1 MKPVMIN
8 KTALTLAA
16 TAAIVTV
23 GLAPDAN
30 AQRRGGWET
39 IGTRN
44 VNGTIDRETIRVRGN
59 ERFHTLRICASH
71 RPIRILGA
79 NVDFANGGSQDLNAT
94 SILSAG
100 ECSRAI
106 DLRGRARD
114 ITQVRMTYAKFKIFS
129 RTPVLI
135 VQAR

>member
-1 MKPVMIN
+1 MIMK
-8 KTALTLAA
+8 KTAFALA
-16 TAAIVTV
+16 TAAVAMTA
-23 GLAPDAN
+23 GSATTAS
-30 AQRRGGWET
+30 AARGGWET

-59 ERFHTLRICASH
+59 ERFRSLRICAQR

-79 NVDFANGGSQDLNAT
+79 NVDFANGGSQDLNAS

-114 ITQVRMTYAKFKIFS
+114 ISQVRMTYAKFKLFS

>member
-1 MKPVMIN
+1 MMI
-8 KTALTLAA
+8 KATFSSLAVAAVIATTIPSTA
-16 TAAIVTV
+16 TA
-23 GLAPDAN
+23 
-30 AQRRGGWET
+30 QRGRSWQT

-44 VNGTIDRETIRVRGN
+44 VDGTIDRETIRVRGN
-59 ERFHTLRICASH
+59 ERFRELRICASR

-100 ECSRAI
+100 ECSRPI

-114 ITQVRMTYAKFKIFS
+114 ITQVRMTYAKFRIFS
-129 RTPVLI
+129 RTPILT

>member
-1 MKPVMIN
+1 MKKNI
-8 KTALTLAA
+8 TLALAAASICA
-16 TAAIVTV
+16 TAGVATS
-23 GLAPDAN
+23 ASA
-30 AQRRGGWET
+30 ARGGWET

-59 ERFHTLRICASH
+59 ERFRALRICAQR

-100 ECSRAI
+100 ECSRPI
-106 DLRGRARD
+106 DLRGKARD

>member
-1 MKPVMIN
+1 MTVKITAFAIAAAAAMAMIMLP
-8 KTALTLAA
+8 TASEA
-16 TAAIVTV
+16 
-23 GLAPDAN
+23 
-30 AQRRGGWET
+30 RRGGWET

-59 ERFHTLRICASH
+59 ERFRAIRICASH

-79 NVDFANGGSQDLNAT
+79 NADFANGGTQDLNAS

-100 ECSRAI
+100 ECSPAI
-106 DLRGRARD
+106 DLKGRARD
-114 ITQVRMTYAKFKIFS
+114 ITQIRMTYAKFRVFS
-129 RTPVLI
+129 RTPILR

>member
-1 MKPVMIN
+1 MMK
-8 KTALTLAA
+8 KTMFAVA
-16 TAAIVTV
+16 TASVIATAGIATS
-23 GLAPDAN
+23 AS
-30 AQRRGGWET
+30 AQRGGWET

-59 ERFHTLRICASH
+59 ERFRALRICAQR
-71 RPIRILGA
+71 RPVRILGA

-100 ECSRAI
+100 ECSRPI
-106 DLRGRARD
+106 DLRGKARD

>member
-1 MKPVMIN
+1 MITG
-8 KTALTLAA
+8 KTMLTLAA
-16 TAAIVTV
+16 ASIVASAGFAVDASAA
-23 GLAPDAN
+23 
-30 AQRRGGWET
+30 RGGWHT

-44 VNGTIDRETIRVRGN
+44 VNGTVDRETIRVRGN
-59 ERFHTLRICASH
+59 ERFRSLRICAAR
-71 RPIRILGA
+71 RPIRVLGA

-114 ITQVRMTYAKFKIFS
+114 ITQVRMTYAKFRMFS

>member
-1 MKPVMIN
+1 MTTKTLNLITCALVATISLPV
-8 KTALTLAA
+8 AA
-16 TAAIVTV
+16 TA
-23 GLAPDAN
+23 
-30 AQRRGGWET
+30 QRGGWET
-39 IGTRN
+39 IGTRT
-44 VNGTIDRETIRVRGN
+44 VDGTVERTTIPVRGN
-59 ERFHTLRICASH
+59 QRFHELRLCAAR
-71 RPIRILGA
+71 RPVRILGA

-106 DLRGRARD
+106 DLRGKARD

-129 RTPVLI
+129 RTPVLR

>member
-1 MKPVMIN
+1 MSFG
-8 KTALTLAA
+8 KTTLALLSASLVA
-16 TAAIVTV
+16 TGFAT
-23 GLAPDAN
+23 DAD
-30 AQRRGGWET
+30 AQARRGGWET
-39 IGTRN
+39 IGSRN

-59 ERFHTLRICASH
+59 ERFREMRICASR
-71 RPIRILGA
+71 RPIRVLGA

-100 ECSRAI
+100 ECSRPI
-106 DLRGRARD
+106 DLRGRARN

-129 RTPVLI
+129 RTPVLT

>member
-1 MKPVMIN
+1 MMK
-8 KTALTLAA
+8 KTMFAVA
-16 TAAIVTV
+16 TASVIATAGIATS
-23 GLAPDAN
+23 ASA
-30 AQRRGGWET
+30 ARGGWET

-59 ERFHTLRICASH
+59 ERFRALRICAQR

-114 ITQVRMTYAKFKIFS
+114 ITQVRMTYAKFKLFS

>member
-1 MKPVMIN
+1 MMK
-8 KTALTLAA
+8 KTMFAVAIASVIA
-16 TAAIVTV
+16 TAGIATS
-23 GLAPDAN
+23 AS
-30 AQRRGGWET
+30 AQRGGWET

-59 ERFHTLRICASH
+59 ERFRALRICAQR
-71 RPIRILGA
+71 RPVRILGA

-100 ECSRAI
+100 ECSRPI
-106 DLRGRARD
+106 DLRGKARD

>member
-1 MKPVMIN
+1 MKKMTIF
-8 KTALTLAA
+8 AA
-16 TAAIVTV
+16 TAASIIATAGVATS
-23 GLAPDAN
+23 AN
-30 AQRRGGWET
+30 AARGGWET
-39 IGTRN
+39 VGTRN
-44 VNGTIDRETIRVRGN
+44 VNGTVDRETIRVRGN
-59 ERFHTLRICASH
+59 ERFKALRICASH

-79 NVDFANGGSQDLNAT
+79 NVDFANGGSQDLNAS

>member
-1 MKPVMIN
+1 MIIKN
-8 KTALTLAA
+8 AA
-16 TAAIVTV
+16 YAIAAASIATMA
-23 GLAPDAN
+23 GHASSAS
-30 AQRRGGWET
+30 AARGGWET

-44 VNGTIDRETIRVRGN
+44 VNGTVDRETIRVRGN
-59 ERFHTLRICASH
+59 ERFRALRICAQH

-106 DLRGRARD
+106 DLRGKARD

-129 RTPVLI
+129 RTPVLV

>member
-1 MKPVMIN
+1 MMK
-8 KTALTLAA
+8 KTMSAVA
-16 TAAIVTV
+16 TASM
-23 GLAPDAN
+23 LATTGIATS
-30 AQRRGGWET
+30 ASAARGGWET

-59 ERFHTLRICASH
+59 ERFRALRICAQR

-100 ECSRAI
+100 ECSRPI
-106 DLRGRARD
+106 DLRGKARD

-129 RTPVLI
+129 RTPVLV

>member
-1 MKPVMIN
+1 MLMK
-8 KTALTLAA
+8 KTTLALAAVAIVA
-16 TAAIVTV
+16 TAGFATSSS
-23 GLAPDAN
+23 AA
-30 AQRRGGWET
+30 RGGWET

-59 ERFHTLRICASH
+59 ERFRALRICAQR

-79 NVDFANGGSQDLNAT
+79 NVDFANGGSQDLNAS

-106 DLRGRARD
+106 ALNGRSRD
-114 ITQVRMTYAKFKIFS
+114 ITQVRMTYAKFKLFS
-129 RTPVLI
+129 RTPVLV